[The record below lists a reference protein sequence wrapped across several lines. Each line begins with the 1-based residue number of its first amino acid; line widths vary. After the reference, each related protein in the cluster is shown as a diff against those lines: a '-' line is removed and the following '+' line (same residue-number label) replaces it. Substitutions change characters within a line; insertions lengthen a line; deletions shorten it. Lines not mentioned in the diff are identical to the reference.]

1 MNSIFQYNQY
11 TLKRQVFALAG
22 KFRLFAPNG
31 QLVLFSEQ
39 KMFKMREDIRVYSD
53 ESKTQE
59 VLMIKARQ
67 IVDFSAAY
75 DVVDSAAGQINK
87 GVKTT
92 DVTLKNYAGVLEEAR
107 ADLVGLYYTLDQKLV
122 DIGVS
127 PSLEVGK
134 AEYDNY
140 IMNGMMTQLQRIEPG
155 DNLEEAHM
163 RNRQLNSQWAFKK
176 GEKDKV
182 IERISRDG
190 KTYFVINDYQ
200 KLRTLFGELLREI
213 QRIKS
218 EGDFTAGKNLV
229 ETYGVIVDQPLLKEV
244 HARFEKLNIAPY
256 MGFIQPKLVP
266 VMEGDRIV
274 DVKVQYPKSFVEQML
289 EYGKTYNF
297 LAPYWN

>member
-1 MNSIFQYNQY
+1 
-11 TLKRQVFALAG
+11 
-22 KFRLFAPNG
+22 
-31 QLVLFSEQ
+31 
-39 KMFKMREDIRVYSD
+39 
-53 ESKTQE
+53 
-59 VLMIKARQ
+59 
-67 IVDFSAAY
+67 
-75 DVVDSAAGQINK
+75 
-87 GVKTT
+87 
-92 DVTLKNYAGVLEEAR
+92 
-107 ADLVGLYYTLDQKLV
+107 
-122 DIGVS
+122 
-127 PSLEVGK
+127 
-134 AEYDNY
+134 
-140 IMNGMMTQLQRIEPG
+140 MTQLQRIEPG

-200 KLRTLFGELLREI
+200 KLRALFGELLREI

-218 EGDFTAGKNLV
+218 EGDFKAGKNLV

-266 VMEGDRIV
+266 VMEGDRII